1 MKFPKCKNR
10 SFIKFAL
17 ELRTGDIFMQVDK
30 KPMMKIADI
39 SNHKFDDLA
48 VLYVYICIVD
58 EGDRVKLV

>member
-10 SFIKFAL
+10 SLIQFAL

>member
-1 MKFPKCKNR
+1 
-10 SFIKFAL
+10 
-17 ELRTGDIFMQVDK
+17 
-30 KPMMKIADI
+30 MMKIADI